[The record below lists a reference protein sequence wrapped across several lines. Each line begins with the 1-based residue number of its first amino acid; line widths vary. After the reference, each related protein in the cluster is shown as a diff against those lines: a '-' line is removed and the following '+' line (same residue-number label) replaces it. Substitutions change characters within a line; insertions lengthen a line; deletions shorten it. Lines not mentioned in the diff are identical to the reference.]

1 MQTLFGMASN
11 YTIVIDRELKN
22 GNNGQTKHWGASH
35 KERAAWL
42 KKVKDSY
49 VIEPNGSECMTLDFL
64 DCYQPP
70 KYQGLLITRHLGKNQ
85 RFLDPDSV
93 LRGNAKQAI
102 DSLIEIGVA
111 PDDSIKHLKFVIGLQ
126 CDKNRELGPYT
137 SVEVF
142 S

>member
-1 MQTLFGMASN
+1 MQTLFGMTSN
-11 YTIVIDRELKN
+11 YKIVIDRELKN
-22 GNNGQTKHWGASH
+22 GNNGQSKHWGTSH

-42 KKVKDSY
+42 KKVKDAY
-49 VIEPNGSECMTLDFL
+49 VIEPNGNESMLVDFL

-70 KYQGLLITRHLGKNQ
+70 QYQGLLITRHLGKNQ
-85 RFLDPDSV
+85 RFFDPDSV
-93 LRGNAKQAI
+93 LRGSAKQLC
-102 DSLIEIGVA
+102 DSLIEVGVA

-126 CDKNRELGPYT
+126 CDESRELGPYT

>member
-1 MQTLFGMASN
+1 MLDLFGMRSN
-11 YTIVIDRELKN
+11 YKIVIDRELKN
-22 GNNGQTKHWGASH
+22 ANNGQTKHWGTSH
-35 KERAAWL
+35 RERQAWL
-42 KKVKDSY
+42 KKVKDAY
-49 VIEPNGSECMTLDFL
+49 VVEPSGDEIMINDFL
-64 DCYQPP
+64 DSYQPP

-85 RFLDPDSV
+85 RYLDPDSV
-93 LRGNAKQAI
+93 LRGNAKQLV

>member
-1 MQTLFGMASN
+1 MQTLFGMTSN
-11 YTIVIDRELKN
+11 YKIVIDRELKN
-22 GNNGQTKHWGASH
+22 GNNGQSKHWGTSH

-42 KKVKDSY
+42 KKVKDAY
-49 VIEPNGSECMTLDFL
+49 VIEPNGNESMLVDFL
-64 DCYQPP
+64 DCYHPP
-70 KYQGLLITRHLGKNQ
+70 QYQGLLITRHLGKNQ
-85 RFLDPDSV
+85 RFFDPDSV
-93 LRGNAKQAI
+93 LRGNGKQAV

-126 CDKNRELGPYT
+126 CDESRELGPYT